1 MQIEGTNRKAWL
13 IVAMLFSF
21 MLINFADKAVLGL
34 SAVSIMKELNLSH
47 AQFGAVGSSF
57 FAFFS
62 IGAVLVG
69 FLVNRV
75 QARWVLLAMALIW
88 SVAQLPMLFALG
100 LPFLVFNRVLLGA
113 GEGPAYPVALHAT
126 YKWFPNE
133 RRSLPSG
140 FVSLG
145 GAVGVGIVAPLVA
158 WVIAEY
164 SWHVAFFVLGL
175 AGLAWALVWMAA
187 GAEGPLTDNSH
198 GVADGTHIP
207 YGSLLTCRT
216 VLGAFI
222 IGFAAYWLLTLAFV
236 WLPAYLNRGMGFTMR
251 EASWIVTLPSLCQIL
266 TQPAICIA
274 SERLNRRG
282 VSSRLSRG
290 AVASGC
296 VLLAGLLAAVMPFAP
311 GTILPILCVAIAF
324 SIGSVVFA
332 LGHVVVAEVT
342 PARQRGAM
350 LGINNAVA
358 TLAGV
363 AAPVGMGMMVDVG
376 TSAAAGFQSGF
387 LITGL
392 CVALAGL
399 AGMLLIN
406 PEADRRRFAQL
417 ATLPGDTM
425 KVPLPAIEA

>member
-1 MQIEGTNRKAWL
+1 MQMGANDRKAWV

-34 SAVSIMKELNLSH
+34 SAVPIMNELKLTH

-75 QARWVLLAMALIW
+75 QARWVLLVMALVW
-88 SVAQLPMLFALG
+88 SVAQLPMLFSLG
-100 LPFLVFNRVLLGA
+100 LSFLVCNRVLLGA

-133 RRSLPSG
+133 RRSLPSS

-145 GAVGVGIVAPLVA
+145 GAIGVGIVAPIVA
-158 WVIAEY
+158 WVIASY
-164 SWHVAFFVLGL
+164 SWHAAFFVLGL
-175 AGLAWALVWMAA
+175 AGLVWAVIWLAA
-187 GAEGPLTDNSH
+187 GAEGPLRDNSH
-198 GVADGTHIP
+198 GVADGTVIP
-207 YGSLLTCRT
+207 YRTLLTCRT
-216 VLGAFI
+216 VLGAFV

-236 WLPAYLNRGMGFTMR
+236 WLPAYLNRGMGYTPR
-251 EASWIVTLPSLCQIL
+251 EASWIVTLPSLCQIA
-266 TQPAICIA
+266 TQPAICIL

-282 VSSRLSRG
+282 MSSRLSRG
-290 AVASGC
+290 VMASGC
-296 VLLAGLLAAVMPFAP
+296 VLLAGLLAAFMPFAP
-311 GTILPILCVAIAF
+311 GTVLPILCVAIAF

-342 PARQRGAM
+342 PSHQRGAL

-358 TLAGV
+358 TLAGI
-363 AAPVGMGMMVDVG
+363 AAPLVMGMMVDVG
-376 TSAAAGFQSGF
+376 TSAASGFQSGF
-387 LITGL
+387 LVTGL
-392 CVALAGL
+392 GVAACGL
-399 AGMLLIN
+399 VGALLIN
-406 PEADRRRFAQL
+406 PEADRKRFARL
-417 ATLPGDTM
+417 AAMPSETQ
-425 KVPLPAIEA
+425 VALPAMEA